1 MSNQNNTSRRNSWI
15 WKLPFLVLLILGTIF
30 IIRKQST
37 TPYIKNSGMVF
48 GTFYNITYQS
58 NTDLQKQIEEVLA
71 LVDQSLSPFNE
82 KSIITAVNN
91 NEDVEV
97 NDIFKDVFQTAMKIS
112 KETQGDFDI
121 TVSPLVNIWGFG
133 FKHDLTPDSAK
144 IDSLRE
150 FVGYQKVKLV
160 GNKVVKQDSRIMLD
174 CSSIAK
180 GYGVDAVGKFLD
192 KKGIR
197 NYMVEIG
204 GEVITKGISP
214 RKADWR
220 IGISKPI
227 EDSLAISNELE
238 DIITLKDEGM
248 ATSGNY
254 RNFYYKDGKR
264 YAHTIDP
271 HTGYPVQ
278 HNLLSATVIC
288 GNCTLADAY
297 ATSFMV
303 MGYEKALKFLETHN
317 NLTAYFIYS
326 NEKGETQVYYSPS
339 LKSRLAHLS
348 EEQ

>member
-1 MSNQNNTSRRNSWI
+1 MSTDTQKRRNSWT
-15 WKLPFLVLLILGTIF
+15 WKLPFLILLVVGTIF
-30 IIRKQST
+30 IIRKQTT

-58 NTDLQKQIEEVLA
+58 NEDLQAEIDAELA
-71 LVDQSLSPFNE
+71 KVDLSLSPFNE

-91 NEDVEV
+91 NQDVKVDEMFEEV
-97 NDIFKDVFQTAMKIS
+97 FRTAMQVS
-112 KETQGDFDI
+112 KETNGDFDI

-150 FVGYQKVKLV
+150 FVGYEKVKLV
-160 GNKVVKQDSRIMLD
+160 NGKVEKKDPRIMLD

-180 GYGVDAVGKFLD
+180 GYGVDAVGKLLER
-192 KKGIR
+192 KGIR
-197 NYMVEIG
+197 NFMVEIG
-204 GEVITKGISP
+204 GEVVTKGISP
-214 RKADWR
+214 RKEAWK

-227 EDSLAISNELE
+227 EDSLAVNTELQ
-238 DIITLKDEGM
+238 DIVTLTDEGM

-264 YAHTIDP
+264 FAHTINP

-278 HNLLSATVIC
+278 HSLLSATVISKS
-288 GNCTLADAY
+288 CTVADAY

-303 MGYEKALKFLETHN
+303 MGYEKALEFLKSHD
-317 NLTAYFIYS
+317 NLSVFFIYS
-326 NEKGETQVYYSPS
+326 DEKGDTKVYYSPS
-339 LKSRLAHLS
+339 LKNRLTN
-348 EEQ
+348 EKE